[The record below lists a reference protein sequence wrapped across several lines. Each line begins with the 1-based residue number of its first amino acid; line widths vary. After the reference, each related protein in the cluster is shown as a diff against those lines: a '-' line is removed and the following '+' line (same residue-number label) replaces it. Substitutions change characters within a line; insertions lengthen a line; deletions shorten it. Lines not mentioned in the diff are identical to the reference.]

1 MSLKSLF
8 LIYVELQQSADFAKS
23 IYGTDSKNTKE
34 AYERANEIKLKFMK
48 ELDELEYRI
57 ESLEK

>member
-8 LIYVELQQSADFAKS
+8 LIYVELQRSADFAKS
-23 IYGTDSKNTKE
+23 VYGTNHTE
-34 AYERANEIKLKFMK
+34 TRNAYEQANEIKLKFIH
-48 ELDELEYRI
+48 ELDELEHRI

>member
-8 LIYVELQQSADFAKS
+8 LIYVELQRSADVAKS
-23 IYGTDSKNTKE
+23 VYGTSHNHTKE
-34 AYERANEIKLKFMK
+34 AYERANEIKLKFIS

>member
-8 LIYVELQQSADFAKS
+8 LIYVELQRSADVAKS
-23 IYGTDSKNTKE
+23 VYGTDHEQTRK
-34 AYERANEIKLKFMK
+34 AYGQANEIKLKFMH
-48 ELDELEYRI
+48 ELDELEYRM